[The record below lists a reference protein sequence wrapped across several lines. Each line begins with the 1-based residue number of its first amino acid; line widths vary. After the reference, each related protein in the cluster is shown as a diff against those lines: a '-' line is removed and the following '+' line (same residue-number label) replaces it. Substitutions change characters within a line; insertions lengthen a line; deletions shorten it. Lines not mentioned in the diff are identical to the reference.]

1 MKSGLIQFKA
11 QAVLLQI
18 CAQQSGGAAGDKL
31 RGFAL
36 VFLCFHPAEHVGI
49 AFEHLAHL
57 AAEAVLIHFSIGF

>member
-1 MKSGLIQFKA
+1 MKSDLIQFKT

-18 CAQQSGGAAGDKL
+18 CAQQSGVAAGDKL
-31 RGFAL
+31 RGSAL